1 MGSSPAFATGATT
14 DAAIALEQQQT
25 TSITVTVVDSKGEP
39 VIGANVVQKGT
50 TNGTITDIDGIAKLS
65 VPRGTTLQVSFVGFK
80 EQEVK
85 ASGSTLRVILKEDA
99 ELLEEVV
106 VVGYGTQKKA
116 NLTGAVSTVDVAKT
130 MESRPQSDVS
140 KALQGVVPGLTVM
153 NSSGKL
159 GEAPVL
165 TIRGTGTLS
174 TPGRRKRLDHHTR
187 VTGED
192 RQSKTRIQGR
202 QNYYRP
208 HTRRIRRFF

>member
-85 ASGSTLRVILKEDA
+85 ASGLERDLF
-99 ELLEEVV
+99 LL
-106 VVGYGTQKKA
+106 T
-116 NLTGAVSTVDVAKT
+116 NFNIS
-130 MESRPQSDVS
+130 
-140 KALQGVVPGLTVM
+140 
-153 NSSGKL
+153 
-159 GEAPVL
+159 
-165 TIRGTGTLS
+165 IRHVFDSHQHSL
-174 TPGRRKRLDHHTR
+174 
-187 VTGED
+187 
-192 RQSKTRIQGR
+192 
-202 QNYYRP
+202 
-208 HTRRIRRFF
+208 